1 VGKTTGFLEFKR
13 EEIAKRPAT
22 DRVHDWREFE
32 LPVLNEQVT
41 RQGARCMDCGVPF
54 CNTGCPLGNLIPDW
68 NDLAYRNDLATAS
81 KILHST
87 NNFPEVTGRICPAP
101 CEAACVLG
109 INQPAVSIKQIE
121 HVIAD
126 YARSNELI
134 VPLPAQ
140 TKTGKKVAVVGSGPA
155 GLAAAQQLARA
166 GHDVTLYEK
175 ADRPGGLLV
184 YGIPDFKLNK
194 ELIARRVEQ
203 MIGEGVEFVTDCCVG
218 TDITF
223 EALRKQF
230 DAICIAIGSKVPR
243 DLPIEGRGLSGVHFA
258 VDFLEQQNRR
268 NAGQI
273 IDDAVSLLATGKNV
287 VVVGGGDTGSDCIG
301 TSHRQGA
308 LSVTNFEIMPKP
320 PETRSPTTP
329 WPAWPYMLRTS
340 SSHEEGGTRDFGV
353 MTERFAGKDGKVT
366 EVHCVRVNFE
376 KGQFVKQAGTE
387 FIVPADLVLLAMGFV
402 SPEPKGLLSQLGAEL
417 DKRGN
422 LKIDH
427 NAMTSVP
434 GVFAAGDCQRGQSL
448 VVWAISDGRRAASG
462 IDRYLMTPPT
472 EL

>member
-1 VGKTTGFLEFKR
+1 
-13 EEIAKRPAT
+13 
-22 DRVHDWREFE
+22 
-32 LPVLNEQVT
+32 
-41 RQGARCMDCGVPF
+41 
-54 CNTGCPLGNLIPDW
+54 
-68 NDLAYRNDLATAS
+68 
-81 KILHST
+81 
-87 NNFPEVTGRICPAP
+87 
-101 CEAACVLG
+101 
-109 INQPAVSIKQIE
+109 
-121 HVIAD
+121 
-126 YARSNELI
+126 
-134 VPLPAQ
+134 
-140 TKTGKKVAVVGSGPA
+140 
-155 GLAAAQQLARA
+155 
-166 GHDVTLYEK
+166 LYEK